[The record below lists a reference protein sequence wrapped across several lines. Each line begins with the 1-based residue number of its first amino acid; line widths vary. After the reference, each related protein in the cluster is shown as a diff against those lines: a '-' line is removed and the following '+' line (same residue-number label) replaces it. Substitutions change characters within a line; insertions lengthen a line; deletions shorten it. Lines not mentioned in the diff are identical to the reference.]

1 MIKKTVPH
9 VALSLF
15 LSLLLLNV
23 HANEINWKPAK
34 DGNKIILIRHALAP
48 GGGDPEGFKLKD
60 CSTQRNLN
68 QVGINQSKRI
78 GNLFKRNNIPI
89 DKVLSSQWC
98 RCKDT
103 AKYAFKNYKEFSALN
118 STFQSF
124 NDEKNKKQLQEL
136 KKFVRNWSGNGGN
149 LVLITHYVIITSVT
163 DAVPRSGEI
172 VIIDKNFKVLSTVK
186 TLDNSKKK

>member
-1 MIKKTVPH
+1 MRNKIVPH
-9 VALSLF
+9 IKIFIILLF
-15 LSLLLLNV
+15 YFQNLYS
-23 HANEINWKPAK
+23 EENWQSAQEG
-34 DGNKIILIRHALAP
+34 DKIILIRHALAP
-48 GGGDPEGFKLKD
+48 GSGDPEGFNLQD

-118 STFQSF
+118 STFQSS
-124 NDEKNKKQLQEL
+124 NVEKNKKQLQEL
-136 KKFVRNWSGNGGN
+136 KKFVRNWKGNGGN
-149 LVLITHYVIITSVT
+149 LVLITHYVIITSVA
-163 DAVPRSGEI
+163 DVVPLSGEI
-172 VIIDKNFKVLSTVK
+172 VITDKNFKVLSTIK
-186 TLDNSKKK
+186 TLNNIKKK